1 MEEKINQSLIS
12 IKTKRH
18 KSLGILCIMLIK
30 AFLTDKKQMSL
41 EEAAEKLDFLG
52 ETNEDSVVKS
62 KVSADKLTSE
72 PKAV

>member
-1 MEEKINQSLIS
+1 
-12 IKTKRH
+12 
-18 KSLGILCIMLIK
+18 MLIK

-62 KVSADKLTSE
+62 KVSAGQLTSE
-72 PKAV
+72 PKALWHRKCFEEFGFDKEG